1 MGRGRIARACV
12 FCRNNKTKCHIPAGQ
27 KTCEKC
33 AQMGLECSLLTKP
46 AAPLAPSHPG
56 VTKPERNPQ
65 YKTRLDQLQNQ
76 MEHMMQIMR
85 SQGVNDLVLLSLPDG
100 RPSLQPP
107 PQPQSAL
114 NAPAQP
120 QAPVSPIGPGSVQSM
135 SSDGSLTLTQSL
147 QRNHNG
153 FSLPPLNYRVNPAV
167 QAPHYPVPLWKD
179 PVVAPAPPAL
189 LEANFV
195 NQQGFDYDNEPYRQP
210 WYATGAMASQYNMFG
225 NVNTGLF
232 FQASPANFLSQV
244 LKPSYLVQ
252 VYRELITPVH
262 RGGRD
267 RRDPHRTNVITEK
280 ILTREQ
286 AIDLLTHFRD
296 NFNHWINL
304 PAEMPAEDLVEY
316 LCAES
321 SLMLTVCCTVALRF
335 DRKDLR
341 AKVYEPLLKHLHLET
356 MRARMHLRQNVE
368 FLQAMVILANF
379 SESLCSPY
387 CLYDPWFVSSWG
399 IQHLTNLMSI
409 TDESSLQMHRL
420 WNHLA
425 IAHLYTCNSTGRR
438 CILSADSIR
447 ASQEILKIPQSNQFD
462 ACILAEISAQFAA
475 YRFFNSHI
483 SNDAVEDELLQWEE
497 EWSFLTTEEQ
507 TIQFASGV
515 HTYIRFMVR
524 LHQLLREA
532 KSGSHA
538 TPSGVNTV
546 VLAFQSAPLAELF
559 EQIDHLAS
567 VPSLLLER
575 VSVDM
580 FACLGDQLQQ
590 LGLLCCTLALQLCS
604 LARESQLLS
613 AQQASLSQALALVDG
628 LADRFEAVS
637 QSPDD
642 LHAVS
647 AAALRDFK
655 TRLNL

>member
-1 MGRGRIARACV
+1 
-12 FCRNNKTKCHIPAGQ
+12 
-27 KTCEKC
+27 
-33 AQMGLECSLLTKP
+33 
-46 AAPLAPSHPG
+46 
-56 VTKPERNPQ
+56 
-65 YKTRLDQLQNQ
+65 
-76 MEHMMQIMR
+76 MMQIMR

-120 QAPVSPIGPGSVQSM
+120 QAPIPPMGAGSAQSM
-135 SSDGSLTLTQSL
+135 PSDSKLTLTQSL
-147 QRNHNG
+147 QMNHNG
-153 FSLPPLNYRVNPAV
+153 LALPPLNYRVNPAV

-179 PVVAPAPPAL
+179 PIGAPAPTAL
-189 LEANFV
+189 LEANFA
-195 NQQGFDYDNEPYRQP
+195 NQKGRDFDDEPYKQP
-210 WYATGAMASQYNMFG
+210 WYASGAMGPQYNMFG

-262 RGGRD
+262 RGGREL
-267 RRDPHRTNVITEK
+267 RDPHRTNMITEK
-280 ILTREQ
+280 ILTRDQ
-286 AIDLLTHFRD
+286 VIDLVTHFRD
-296 NFNHWINL
+296 NFNHWINFPSDI
-304 PAEMPAEDLVEY
+304 PADELVEY
-316 LCAES
+316 LAAES
-321 SLMLTVCCTVALRF
+321 SLLLTVCCAVALRF
-335 DRKDLR
+335 GRKELR
-341 AKVYEPLLKHLHLET
+341 AKVYDSVLKHLHLET
-356 MRARMHLRQNVE
+356 MRSRMHLRQNVE

-379 SESLCSPY
+379 SESLSSPY

-399 IQHLTNLMSI
+399 IQHLTNLVSI

-475 YRFFNSHI
+475 YRFFNAHI

-497 EWSFLTTEEQ
+497 EWSFLTTEER

-532 KSGSHA
+532 KPASRA
-538 TPSGVNTV
+538 APAGVNMV
-546 VLAFQSAPLAELF
+546 VLAFQSASLTEIF
-559 EQIDHLAS
+559 EQLDHLVS

-575 VSVDM
+575 VSVSM
-580 FACLGDQLQQ
+580 FACIGDQLQQ
-590 LGLLCCTLALQLCS
+590 LGLLCCTLVLQLCS
-604 LARESQLLS
+604 LARERQLS
-613 AQQASLSQALALVDG
+613 DAQQATLSQAAGFVDG
-628 LADRFEAVS
+628 LASRFQSVS
-637 QSPDD
+637 QSTDD

-647 AAALRDFK
+647 AAALRDLK
-655 TRLNL
+655 NRLHL